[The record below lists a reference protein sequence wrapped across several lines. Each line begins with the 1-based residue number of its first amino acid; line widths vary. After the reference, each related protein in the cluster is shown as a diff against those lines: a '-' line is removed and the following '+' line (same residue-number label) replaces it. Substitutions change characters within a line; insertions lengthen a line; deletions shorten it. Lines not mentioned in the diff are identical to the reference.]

1 LPLSFFIE
9 SFLQS
14 SFFLWSQAGQVVGVA
29 VGIVEELA
37 TRGSLVAAGWTIRN
51 DSRRSRPSRNLR
63 NLMGICLFLSGG
75 RSAIPLSSGP
85 EEDEDP
91 VDCHFNS
98 MSFLQQLSDLAI
110 RNGRALSPQLNNLLL
125 EGASL
130 DRNGKPLIPSS
141 FHYNFTTATLLSPGT
156 GERVVKK
163 P

>member
-1 LPLSFFIE
+1 MVEFMIASFFLHRV
-9 SFLQS
+9 FLQS

-63 NLMGICLFLSGG
+63 NLMAICLFLSGG

-125 EGASL
+125 EGSQLGSKRQATHSKFLSL
-130 DRNGKPLIPSS
+130 QLHHCNSAFS
-141 FHYNFTTATLLSPGT
+141 WNW
-156 GERVVKK
+156 
-163 P
+163 